1 MCDIEVQSWLQW
13 IFPLYFF
20 LQKPQSW
27 ARISVVVELHG
38 SLHLAAVSFQGL
50 LRMWTLLVD
59 LSAPPAGHLVMLYAP
74 IVLAWQILKNST
86 FTFLNPTSQ
95 IHKTKALTKPQG
107 IEISQRT
114 YCWLPFFFQ
123 PGPAQS
129 CWMVAGFVLLLFS
142 ISSIPTSVLLL
153 FATHSLGADCY
164 AGPNVSFAG
173 ASFLVSI
180 VNRFG

>member
-74 IVLAWQILKNST
+74 IVLTWQILKNST

-95 IHKTKALTKPQG
+95 VHKTKALTKPQG

-114 YCWLPFFFQ
+114 YCWLPFFFS
-123 PGPAQS
+123 AWS
-129 CWMVAGFVLLLFS
+129 CPVLLNGGWFCS
-142 ISSIPTSVLLL
+142 
-153 FATHSLGADCY
+153 
-164 AGPNVSFAG
+164 VSFQYQLHTYIC
-173 ASFLVSI
+173 SLSLCNSV
-180 VNRFG
+180 FGGRLLCWPKCEFCWCQFSGIYSQ